1 MNKYKY
7 PGCIKPDVRTII
19 PDWETNCNKLLNSC
33 CTAQKSNTEQSF
45 FNSLYF

>member
-7 PGCIKPDVRTII
+7 PGCIKPDVRIII
-19 PDWETNCNKLLNSC
+19 PDWETNCNQLFYSC

-45 FNSLYF
+45 F